1 MWKALGAKA
10 LVAVLLWPSLA
21 AAEASDTGVVR
32 VGDRWSYDVK
42 DGLTGDLRNQITV
55 VTVDVNEKEITTRV
69 TRQGKPPI
77 TVVYDPHWGLIDS
90 SNTKHKPNQIG
101 MNLPL
106 QVGKQW
112 RSEWTTTKLESGNV
126 FRANASAKV
135 AGQET
140 VTTPAGKF
148 DA

>member
-55 VTVDVNEKEITTRV
+55 VTVDVNEKEITTRASRVKESLPSPSSTIRIGVSLIAV
-69 TRQGKPPI
+69 TRS
-77 TVVYDPHWGLIDS
+77 TS
-90 SNTKHKPNQIG
+90 
-101 MNLPL
+101 
-106 QVGKQW
+106 
-112 RSEWTTTKLESGNV
+112 RTKLV
-126 FRANASAKV
+126 
-135 AGQET
+135 
-140 VTTPAGKF
+140 
-148 DA
+148 